1 MVHVYFIGITVLIT
15 NVFAPLFAENI
26 QCKTGYDFPK
36 NLSIS
41 SSYWSVLGFES
52 FVDNLIYQKL
62 FYDQYCRIFR
72 GSKDHRNPP
81 SF

>member
-1 MVHVYFIGITVLIT
+1 MVHVYFIGITVLIST
-15 NVFAPLFAENI
+15 VFATLFAEKI
-26 QCKTGYDFPK
+26 QCKIGCDFSK
-36 NLSIS
+36 GLSIS

-72 GSKDHRNPP
+72 
-81 SF
+81 